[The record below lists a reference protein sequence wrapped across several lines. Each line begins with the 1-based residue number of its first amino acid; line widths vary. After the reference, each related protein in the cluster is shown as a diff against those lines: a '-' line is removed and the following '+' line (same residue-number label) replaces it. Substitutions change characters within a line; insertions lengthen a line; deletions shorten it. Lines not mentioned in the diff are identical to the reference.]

1 MDEMIDVL
9 DETTGQ
15 KTGAVISKSEA
26 HKTGIW
32 HGSVHILLVS
42 KDRRQTLLQK
52 RSPEKELYPNA
63 WDIAVGGHISAG
75 EDEITSAKRELKEE
89 LGIDSDDLVM
99 EKVDRITEMLN
110 NNGVISNE
118 FVSIFVVYADI
129 DLKDIKLQVEEVS
142 GAKWCTKEELNQ
154 FIDEGMAIPHV
165 REYEI
170 LNKILK

>member
-1 MDEMIDVL
+1 MIDVL
-9 DETTGQ
+9 NETTGQ

-52 RSPEKELYPNA
+52 RSPEEKLYPNA

-89 LGIDSDDLVM
+89 LGIDSDDLAM

-110 NNGVISNE
+110 NNDVISNE
-118 FVSIFVVYADI
+118 FVSIFVVYVD
-129 DLKDIKLQVEEVS
+129 
-142 GAKWCTKEELNQ
+142 EELNQ
-154 FIDEGMAIPHV
+154 FIDEGIAIPHV

-170 LNKILK
+170 LFKQELIKD